1 MKKTGLILAVLIC
14 CAGTLVAQQPSQ
26 LVMSAYRNFMRVKDY
41 SADIQMDFDIPS
53 VRINSIKG
61 KVFFKQPDKFR
72 IRTSGI
78 IFLPK
83 QNPYYALAFL
93 GDSTGY
99 TAVASG
105 TEKIGATTCSVV
117 SVLPVKDG
125 DVILGKFWIDPVRA
139 LVVRTQLTTRSNG
152 LIQMDNTYS
161 AQLAY
166 PLPQKI
172 VFTVDMTK
180 FKVPKAI
187 SVDINS
193 RTTAGSYNQK
203 GTGHIT
209 LTMDGYQIN
218 QKLSDTVFT
227 EEGNKP

>member
-1 MKKTGLILAVLIC
+1 MKKTGLILAVFIC
-14 CAGTLVAQQPSQ
+14 CAGVLAAQQPSQ
-26 LVMSAYRNFMRVKDY
+26 LVMQAYRNFMRVKDY

-83 QNPYYALAFL
+83 QNPYYALTFL

-105 TEKIGATTCSVV
+105 TEKIGTTNCSVV
-117 SVLPVKDG
+117 TVLPSKDG
-125 DVILGKFWIDPVRA
+125 DIILGKFWIDPVRS
-139 LVVRTQLTTRSNG
+139 LVLRTQLTTRSNG
-152 LIQMDNTYS
+152 LIQIDNTYN

-172 VFTVDMTK
+172 LFTVDMTK

-193 RTTAGSYNQK
+193 RTTSGSYNQR

-209 LTMDGYQIN
+209 LTMDGYKIN
-218 QKLSDTVFT
+218 QKLSDSVFT
-227 EEGNKP
+227 EEANK

>member
-1 MKKTGLILAVLIC
+1 MKKIGLILAVLIC
-14 CAGTLVAQQPSQ
+14 CAGVLVAQQPSQ

-41 SADIQMDFDIPS
+41 SADIQLDFDIPS

-105 TEKIGATTCSVV
+105 TEKIGTTTCSVV
-117 SVLPVKDG
+117 TVLPTKDG

-139 LVVRTQLTTRSNG
+139 LVLRTQLTTRSNG

-203 GTGHIT
+203 GTGYIT
-209 LTMDGYQIN
+209 LTMDGYKIN
-218 QKLSDTVFT
+218 QKLPDSVFT
-227 EEGNKP
+227 DQSTN

>member
-1 MKKTGLILAVLIC
+1 MKKTGLILAVFIC
-14 CAGTLVAQQPSQ
+14 WAGVLAAQQPSQ
-26 LVMSAYRNFMRVKDY
+26 LVMQAYRNFMRVKDY

-53 VRINSIKG
+53 VHINSIKG

-83 QNPYYALAFL
+83 QNPYYALTFL

-105 TEKIGATTCSVV
+105 TEKIGTTSCSVV
-117 SVLPVKDG
+117 TVLPSKDG
-125 DVILGKFWIDPVRA
+125 DIILGKFWIDPVRS
-139 LVVRTQLTTRSNG
+139 LVLRTQLTTRSNG
-152 LIQMDNTYS
+152 LIQIDNTYN
-161 AQLAY
+161 AQPVY

-172 VFTVDMTK
+172 QFTVDMTK

-193 RTTAGSYNQK
+193 RTGTGSYNQK
-203 GTGHIT
+203 GTGYIT
-209 LTMDGYQIN
+209 LTMDGYTIN
-218 QKLSDTVFT
+218 QKLSDSVFT
-227 EEGNKP
+227 EESNK